1 MKAKNGIWS
10 GRRVLVTGGSF
21 FKPTHLPKRATDF
34 TLPCSILSATRKRP
48 DAQFPPVVEDQAVE
62 DRVVEEHYP

>member
-21 FKPTHLPKRATDF
+21 FKPTLLSKGATDCTLPGSIIRATQ
-34 TLPCSILSATRKRP
+34 KRP
-48 DAQFPPVVEDQAVE
+48 DAQFPQEVE

>member
-1 MKAKNGIWS
+1 MNAKNGIWF

-21 FKPTHLPKRATDF
+21 FKSTHLPKRATDF
-34 TLPCSILSATRKRP
+34 TLPGSIVRAARKRP
-48 DAQFPPVVEDQAVE
+48 DAQFPLVVEDQAVE